1 MEWLLPQIHKI
12 DWAANKSVKKKIAI
26 KATSFLGTSPN
37 GAEPFTIDFF
47 CEYLK
52 EFGYE
57 VEIINLHHEVS
68 KACVETNDKNKFEF

>member
-1 MEWLLPQIHKI
+1 MT
-12 DWAANKSVKKKIAI
+12 I

-47 CEYLK
+47 CEYLE

-57 VEIINLHHEVS
+57 VEIIGAEVIP
-68 KACVETNDKNKFEF
+68 DKLKNIKVTII